1 MNKALDFLKEVREE
15 LNKVV
20 WPSREQTIKLTTVV
34 ILVTIVVGVFIGGL
48 DFLLAKLTTL
58 ILK

>member
-48 DFLLAKLTTL
+48 DFLLAKFATL